1 MVGCRRKENVNILFL
16 DIDGVLNSL
25 ASCIAI
31 GQSYPAKDP
40 TQVVLDPVAMGLLR
54 NLCKE
59 CDLSI
64 YVHST
69 WSIGRYAQYFRELF
83 KHYGFEPTVLER
95 VHTHE
100 GRALKIKQAL
110 QKYRPEKCIIFD
122 DADMSKDFGE
132 DFFFVDNRNG
142 LSWEHYEKV
151 LMRFGKSVPIIL
163 M

>member
-1 MVGCRRKENVNILFL
+1 MSYKESHEHIIFGHRRRI
-16 DIDGVLNSL
+16 LNSL

-69 WSIGRYAQYFRELF
+69 WSQGRDAQYFRDLF
-83 KHYGFEPTVLER
+83 KHYGFEPTVLDR
-95 VHTHE
+95 VHTRDE
-100 GRALKIKQAL
+100 RALRIKQAL

-122 DADMSKDFGE
+122 DADMSKEFGE